1 MSGLVAESDP
11 YGVDLALNGSGDLV
25 VWPNGALGT
34 IEGPT
39 NCVQALTDRLKTP
52 VGSLPM
58 DPNYGTGFQAEVG
71 KNTNPTVTEAR
82 AQQDMSRI
90 VESDKRFLAVKEI
103 KAAEVRDEPNTTAV
117 SATLILVTGQEVKI
131 ANILTASIEDLIDP
145 EAVTLGSIEQIN
157 ALEDQSFFAPEPEAQ
172 ELKEAATIQE
182 TQEDLTLPVYQR

>member
-1 MSGLVAESDP
+1 MSLQAESEPLGRDVVLS
-11 YGVDLALNGSGDLV
+11 GDGDLV
-25 VWPNGALGT
+25 VWPSGSLGS
-34 IEGPT
+34 IEGPP

-71 KNTNPTVTEAR
+71 QNVNPTVTEAR
-82 AQQDMSRI
+82 AQQVMSRI

-103 KAAEVRDEPNTTAV
+103 KATEVHDEPNTTAV